1 MMDFKNIDTVIFDMD
16 GVLIDSEPLWKA
28 AEIKVFASIGIDF
41 MAVGGEKTVGLR
53 IDEVI
58 DYWFEKYPWK
68 NKTKAQ
74 VVDEIMNE
82 MVNGIKAHGQPMKG
96 VVEILEFF
104 KSKGMKIGLA
114 SSSFQILIDTSLE
127 KLGITHFF
135 DATLS
140 AQNCT
145 YGKPHPEVYIETA
158 KLLKSEPQNCLVIED
173 SLNGVIAGKAAKM
186 NVVAVPDGTHEI
198 TEQLKVADLQVDNL
212 GELLNV
218 FITV

>member
-1 MMDFKNIDTVIFDMD
+1 MIDFKHIDTVIFDMD
-16 GVLIDSEPLWKA
+16 GVLIDSEPMWKA
-28 AEIKVFASIGIDF
+28 AEIKVFATIGIDF

-58 DYWFEKYPWK
+58 DYWYSKYPWR

-74 VVDEIMNE
+74 VVDEIMLE
-82 MVNGIKAHGQPMKG
+82 MVNGIKANGKPMKG
-96 VVEILEFF
+96 VLEILEFF
-104 KSKGMKIGLA
+104 KSNGMKIGLA

-127 KLGITHFF
+127 KLGIAHYF

-140 AQNCT
+140 AQNCQ
-145 YGKPHPEVYIETA
+145 YGKPHPEVYIEAA

-198 TEQLKVADLQVDNL
+198 SEQLKVADLRVGDL
-212 GELLNV
+212 EELLD
-218 FITV
+218 FLITP